1 MKLLVLSEHD
11 VTDLLTFPECIQVME
26 DALSALARGEVHNP
40 LRQKVHAPGAPGLL
54 GLMSAWRGGEQPYYA
69 LKEVCVFPQNPK
81 RGLDTHLG
89 AVILHGGETGEP
101 LAIVNAAAV
110 TAIRTAAVSAVATKL
125 LARSDASILAILG
138 SGVQARSHVE
148 AIPLVRSISEIRVY
162 SRSGTWGG
170 RPAHNPPGV
179 SPGGTTAGQDARPEA
194 AGTAA
199 VRLSASAEEAIRGAD
214 IVVTA
219 TNSKEPV
226 LRREWLSTGVHIN
239 AVGSSIAAAR
249 ELDGATV
256 AAASLFVDRRE
267 STLNESGDYLF
278 AVVEGAIS
286 GPDHIKAEIGDI
298 LIGTAEGRKSND
310 EITLFKSLG
319 LAIEDLAS
327 AAFLYEKARRM
338 GRGVWVDF

>member
-11 VTDLLTFPECIQVME
+11 VTELLTMQECIGVME
-26 DALSALARGEVHNP
+26 DALAALARGEVHNP

-54 GLMSAWRGGEQPYYA
+54 GLMTAWRSGSTPYYA

-89 AVILHGGETGEP
+89 AVVLHSGDTGEP
-101 LAIVNAAAV
+101 LMIANAAAI

-125 LARSDASILAILG
+125 LAREDAKVLAILG
-138 SGVQARSHVE
+138 TGVQARSHRE
-148 AIPLVRSISEIRVY
+148 AIPLVRNIEEIRMC
-162 SRSGTWGG
+162 G
-170 RPAHNPPGV
+170 REGN
-179 SPGGTTAGQDARPEA
+179 
-194 AGTAA
+194 
-199 VRLSASAEEAIRGAD
+199 AEETVRGAD
-214 IVVTA
+214 IIVTA
-219 TNSKEPV
+219 TSSKQPV
-226 LRREWLSTGVHIN
+226 LRREWLSPGVHIN

-278 AVVEGAIS
+278 AVVDGAIS
-286 GPDHIKAEIGDI
+286 GPDHIKAEIGEI
-298 LIGTAEGRKSND
+298 LTGSAEGRTSQD

-327 AAFLYEKARRM
+327 AAFLYEKARSAK
-338 GRGVWVDF
+338 RGTWVDF